1 MKVYRFTRSS
11 RRHRI
16 GRASVRYVIEHTDP
30 VVGTS
35 LLTGATTY
43 TWIGPDE
50 RNRELEV
57 VGIDRPDCVLIVHA
71 MPTHFRKR
79 SS

>member
-1 MKVYRFTRSS
+1 MKAYRFTRSS

-16 GRASVRYVIEHTDP
+16 GRASVRHVIEHTEP
-30 VVGTS
+30 VVGIS
-35 LLTGATTY
+35 ELTGARTY

-57 VGIDRPDCVLIVHA
+57 VGIDRPDCVLIVHV
-71 MPTHFRKR
+71 MPSRYR
-79 SS
+79 NRRN